1 MVNAGAILVLSLL
14 LNLSEVD
21 MSLAEKFDWVMN
33 YFKVSPPPPFFFKN
47 ANECFPCAL
56 FSCCTSSLYSHRMR
70 DDLVCMECL
79 SMVVLC
85 LCSWLLFFFIRFV
98 RIVTL
103 YTSTTNESNKGVT
116 KPSTFL
122 KLQYFAPLIYFC
134 CLVSACISH
143 SVFL

>member
-33 YFKVSPPPPFFFKN
+33 YFKVSPPPPFFKK
-47 ANECFPCAL
+47 CKRMFP
-56 FSCCTSSLYSHRMR
+56 
-70 DDLVCMECL
+70 
-79 SMVVLC
+79 
-85 LCSWLLFFFIRFV
+85 LCSFFVLYVFAVFAPYERWSRLHGMSVNGRLVPLFMASFFS
-98 RIVTL
+98 L
-103 YTSTTNESNKGVT
+103 DSLESLHYTSTTNESNKGVT

-122 KLQYFAPLIYFC
+122 KLQYFALLIYFF